1 MRKIEIELF
10 SIEELSTQAREN
22 AFKEWTKDGGYDS
35 DWSNEH
41 LDTIKAAL
49 EVFNITIKD
58 YSVDVSNCSPSWV
71 KYEFSNEYGYTGNNA
86 YTTEETFANLFG
98 LRLRKFLLNNFY
110 GLLYAPKSYGKY
122 VGFNTTTYTIPRT
135 IYKHQRDSKILFTDS
150 DCPFTGACFD
160 MDFLDVFRAFIKAPD
175 NRTFKDL
182 IDQAIQDV
190 FKNMWSEYEYKQ
202 SFEYF
207 EQDAIGNGYEF
218 TSDGTRYIAD

>member
-1 MRKIEIELF
+1 MRKIELELF
-10 SIEELSTQAREN
+10 SIGELSTQARDT
-22 AFKEWTKDGGYDS
+22 AFQEWTKDGGYGS

-49 EVFNITIKD
+49 EVFNITIED
-58 YSVDVSNCSPSWV
+58 YSIDSANCSPSYV
-71 KYEFSNEYGYTGNNA
+71 KYYFRYDDDTYPIQNENA
-86 YTTEETFANLFG
+86 YSLLSG
-98 LRLRKFLLNNFY
+98 VRLRTYLLNNFY
-110 GLLYAPKSYGKY
+110 GIFYTPKSYGKY

-135 IYKHQRDSKILFTDS
+135 IYKHQRDSKVLFTDS
-150 DCPFTGACFD
+150 DCPFTGCVFD
-160 MDFLDVFRAFIKAPD
+160 KDFLDVFRAFIKAPD